1 MNTTSIILLAAA
13 AGAGYYFY
21 TKNKSAKEV
30 ASKVS
35 VEEDKEESTEEEKPA
50 SSNSYGTPS
59 GYGSSPAYATSS
71 APSLVSTSTS
81 APKQRLTVVRKL
93 ATGQTKFTDLLSKYR
108 AKYKATPKK
117 AKRIKRKKVS
127 GFDNCVG
134 LF

>member
-1 MNTTSIILLAAA
+1 MKMNTTSIILLAAA
-13 AGAGYYFY
+13 AAGGYYFY
-21 TKNKSAKEV
+21 TKNKSAKEI
-30 ASKVS
+30 ASKVE
-35 VEEDKEESTEEEKPA
+35 VEEDKEESTEEEKSAAP
-50 SSNSYGTPS
+50 NSYGTPS
-59 GYGSSPAYATSS
+59 GYGSSP
-71 APSLVSTSTS
+71 SLISTSTS
-81 APKQRLTVVRKL
+81 APKQKLTVVKKL